1 MLRDVKTKKNLFRE
15 LKGGRIRGT
24 FLDLIMVKEGMNG
37 RTPSLVSSHVFQFP
51 ILLLEGLLKKLEL
64 FILYSVI
71 NWIVNMFSLR
81 A

>member
-37 RTPSLVSSHVFQFP
+37 RTPF
-51 ILLLEGLLKKLEL
+51 E
-64 FILYSVI
+64 
-71 NWIVNMFSLR
+71 
-81 A
+81 